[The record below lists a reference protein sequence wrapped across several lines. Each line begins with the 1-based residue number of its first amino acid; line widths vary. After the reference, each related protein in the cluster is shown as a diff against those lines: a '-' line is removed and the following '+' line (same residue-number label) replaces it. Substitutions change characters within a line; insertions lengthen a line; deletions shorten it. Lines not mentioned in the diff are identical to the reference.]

1 MRRTRII
8 TNQIGQ
14 LVGFP
19 KRDDATFGPDDKS
32 SNLALPTL
40 WQIICRAVVLLV
52 LNTLKRKESVYLIP
66 CSNLLLGA
74 LVM

>member
-19 KRDDATFGPDDKS
+19 KRDDATLEPDDKS

-40 WQIICRAVVLLV
+40 RQIICRAVVLLV

-66 CSNLLLGA
+66 CSNLQLSA

>member
-19 KRDDATFGPDDKS
+19 KRDDATLGLDDKS

-40 WQIICRAVVLLV
+40 WQTIWRAVVLLV
-52 LNTLKRKESVYLIP
+52 LNTLKRKESVDLIP
-66 CSNLLLGA
+66 CSNLQLGA
-74 LVM
+74 LVI